1 MRSICST
8 TTERRLESTEYRVQS
23 TDLYSQTNSNSPN
36 KQTRKTVLCTLYSA
50 LSSLARPLAL
60 LMALVLAVSFACPAS
75 ATTMDDILSLGMI
88 SVKTQYLN
96 PLQAEEREFQS
107 LTALIYEGLF
117 SLDDDYMPQLCI
129 AASCDSTTDGKH
141 WTVRIRP
148 DVYFHDGQQC
158 TAYDVEATINEI
170 LRLAETGLGQYNQLR
185 YIISKVSVN
194 SAESLQ
200 ITVNRPYYAVRFA
213 LTFPVLPRDQVQAAQ
228 PAGTGPFKVDQFI
241 PANLLHL
248 SANENYWKGA
258 PTVKGI
264 NVDFKSTNREL
275 IMDYEYNRV
284 DAAITR
290 SASAGQYQ
298 TGLTNLNIAYRTR
311 QLETLLLND
320 SANSFPLDNVEIR
333 KAIRYAIDFDTI
345 ANTVYM
351 GMAKRT
357 DTPLPAGT
365 WMYKDNEE
373 AYSYNPDKARQILD
387 EQGWKSNPN
396 RDNGTRYT
404 MVMVKGKQEE
414 RKLVLG
420 LYVYEEQEN
429 SVRNQV
435 AGMIKDYLAA
445 VGISVHIEAVSFP
458 TAAARLQARNYDMAI
473 AAFQMDVVPD
483 PGFLL
488 MPGNTGNYT
497 GYRSSAM
504 DKLCKKMRE
513 EREFSQYKQLLWD
526 IQDQFCQDC
535 PFICMWYRAGALL
548 TRKVFT
554 TVRDVREPEIL
565 RGIES
570 VGKP

>member
-1 MRSICST
+1 MRSEEFCHDIRFTSET
-8 TTERRLESTEYRVQS
+8 QENAKRSL
-23 TDLYSQTNSNSPN
+23 N
-36 KQTRKTVLCTLYSA
+36 KTPH
-50 LSSLARPLAL
+50 SSLLTPHFTRRFRLLAL
-60 LMALVLAVSFACPAS
+60 ALVLCLLCPPAL

>member
-1 MRSICST
+1 MRFTCST
-8 TTERRLESTEYRVQS
+8 TTKVASGAGRAVYCHAAGPISHGKIFCRL
-23 TDLYSQTNSNSPN
+23 
-36 KQTRKTVLCTLYSA
+36 A
-50 LSSLARPLAL
+50 
-60 LMALVLAVSFACPAS
+60 ALVLVLTLLCPHAL

-117 SLDDDYMPQLCI
+117 SLDDDYMPQLCL

-148 DVYFHDGQQC
+148 DVYFHDGRQL

-170 LRLAETGLGQYNQLR
+170 LRLANAGLGQYNQLK
-185 YIISKVSVN
+185 YIVSSVSVN

-200 ITVNRPYYAVRFA
+200 ITVSRPYYAVRFA
-213 LTFPVLPRDQVQAAQ
+213 LTFPVLPKDQVQAAQ
-228 PAGTGPFKVDQFI
+228 PAGTGPFKVDQFL

-248 SANENYWKGA
+248 SANENYWNGA
-258 PTVKGI
+258 PTVQGI
-264 NVDFKSTNREL
+264 NVEFKATNREL
-275 IMDYEYNRV
+275 IMDYEYNRI

-320 SANSFPLDNVEIR
+320 SANAFPLNNVEIR
-333 KAIRYAIDFDTI
+333 KAIRCAIDFNAI

-357 DTPLPAGT
+357 DTPMPAGT
-365 WMYKDNEE
+365 WMYKDND
-373 AYSYNPDKARQILD
+373 AYAYNPEKARQILD

-396 RDNGTRYT
+396 RDNGIRYT
-404 MVMVKGKQEE
+404 TVTVNGKQEE
-414 RKLVLG
+414 RRLRLG
-420 LYVYEEQEN
+420 LYVYEEQDN
-429 SVRNQV
+429 SVRVQV
-435 AGMIKDYLAA
+435 AGLIADYLAA
-445 VGISVHIEAVSFP
+445 VGISVHVETVSYAA
-458 TAAARLQARNYDMAI
+458 AAARLQARNYDMAI

-497 GYRSSAM
+497 GYRSTAM
-504 DKLCKKMRE
+504 DKLCKAMRE
-513 EREFSQYKQLLWD
+513 EREFAQYKQLLWD
-526 IQDQFCQDC
+526 IQDQFAADC

-554 TVRDVREPEIL
+554 TVRDVREPEIM

-570 VGKP
+570 VGK

>member
-60 LMALVLAVSFACPAS
+60 LIALVLAVSFACPAL

-213 LTFPVLPRDQVQAAQ
+213 FTFPVLPRDQVQAAQ

-241 PANLLHL
+241 PANPLHL

-513 EREFSQYKQLLWD
+513 EREFSQYRQLLWD

>member
-1 MRSICST
+1 MRFISSIIIKKKPKPAKLLL
-8 TTERRLESTEYRVQS
+8 RLTA
-23 TDLYSQTNSNSPN
+23 
-36 KQTRKTVLCTLYSA
+36 VLFVLVYLCPSA
-50 LSSLARPLAL
+50 L
-60 LMALVLAVSFACPAS
+60 
-75 ATTMDDILSLGMI
+75 ATTMDDILSLAMI
-88 SVKTQYLN
+88 SVKTQYIN

-107 LTALIYEGLF
+107 LTALVYEGLF
-117 SLDDDYMPQLCI
+117 SLDDDYMPQLCL
-129 AASCDSTTDGKH
+129 ASSCDSTTDGKS

-148 DVYFHDGQQC
+148 NVFFHDGQPC

-200 ITVNRPYYAVRFA
+200 ISVNRPYYAVRFA

-228 PAGTGPFKVDQFI
+228 PAGTGPFKIDQFLPTNI
-241 PANLLHL
+241 LQL
-248 SANENYWKGA
+248 SANENYWNGA
-258 PTVKGI
+258 PSVKGI
-264 NVDFKSTNREL
+264 NVEFKATNREL

-320 SANSFPLDNVEIR
+320 SANAFPLDNIEVR
-333 KAIRYAIDFDTI
+333 KAIRYAIDFDNI

-357 DTPLPAGT
+357 DTPMPAGT

-387 EQGWKSNPN
+387 EQGWKSNPS
-396 RDNGTRYT
+396 RDNGIRYT
-404 MVMVKGKQEE
+404 TVTVKGKQEE
-414 RKLVLG
+414 RRLRLG

-429 SVRNQV
+429 SVRVQV
-435 AGMIKDYLAA
+435 AGMIADYLAA
-445 VGISVHIEAVSFP
+445 VGISVHVETVSFA

-504 DKLCKKMRE
+504 DKLCKAMRE
-513 EREFSQYKQLLWD
+513 EREFAQYKQLLWD

-565 RGIES
+565 RGIEE
-570 VGKP
+570 VGK

>member
-1 MRSICST
+1 MRFTCST
-8 TTERRLESTEYRVQS
+8 TIKRGEEYRVQRS
-23 TDLYSQTNSNSPN
+23 EFRLNTVHYTNFDLKSKINLHS
-36 KQTRKTVLCTLYSA
+36 VLCTLYSA
-50 LSSLARPLAL
+50 PRKQLIRILTLVL
-60 LMALVLAVSFACPAS
+60 ALVLICPSAR

-107 LTALIYEGLF
+107 ITALVYEGLF
-117 SLDDDYMPQLCI
+117 SLDDDYMPQLNL

-148 DVYFHDGQQC
+148 DVYFHNGQQC

-170 LRLAETGLGQYNQLR
+170 LRLAESGLGQYNQLK
-185 YIISKVSVN
+185 YIISSVTVN

-200 ITVNRPYYAVRFA
+200 ITVSRPYYGVRFA

-228 PAGTGPFKVDQFI
+228 PAGTGPFKVDQFL
-241 PANLLHL
+241 PANLLQL
-248 SANENYWKGA
+248 SANENYWNGA

-264 NVDFKSTNREL
+264 NVEFKATNREL
-275 IMDYEYNRV
+275 IMDYEYNRI

-320 SANSFPLDNVEIR
+320 SANAFPLNNPEIR
-333 KAIRYAIDFDTI
+333 KAIRCAIDFDAI

-365 WMYKDNEE
+365 WMYKDND
-373 AYSYNPDKARQILD
+373 AYAYNPEKARQILD

-396 RDNGTRYT
+396 RDNGIRYT
-404 MVMVKGKQEE
+404 TVTVKGKQEE
-414 RKLVLG
+414 RRLRLG
-420 LYVYEEQEN
+420 LYVYEEQDN
-429 SVRNQV
+429 SVRVQV
-435 AGMIKDYLAA
+435 AGLIADYLAA
-445 VGISVHIEAVSFP
+445 VGISVHVETVSYA

-473 AAFQMDVVPD
+473 AAFQMDAVPD

-497 GYRSSAM
+497 GYRSTAM
-504 DKLCKKMRE
+504 DKLCKAMRE

-526 IQDQFCQDC
+526 IQDQFAEDC

-570 VGKP
+570 IGK

>member
-1 MRSICST
+1 MRFISSIIIKKKPKPAKLLL
-8 TTERRLESTEYRVQS
+8 RLTA
-23 TDLYSQTNSNSPN
+23 
-36 KQTRKTVLCTLYSA
+36 VLFVLVYLCPSA
-50 LSSLARPLAL
+50 L
-60 LMALVLAVSFACPAS
+60 
-75 ATTMDDILSLGMI
+75 ATTMDDILSLAMI
-88 SVKTQYLN
+88 SVKTQYIN

-107 LTALIYEGLF
+107 LTALVYEGLF
-117 SLDDDYMPQLCI
+117 SLDDDYMPQLCL
-129 AASCDSTTDGKH
+129 ASSCDSTTDGKS

-148 DVYFHDGQQC
+148 NVFFHDGQPC

-200 ITVNRPYYAVRFA
+200 ISVNRPYYAVRFA

-228 PAGTGPFKVDQFI
+228 PAGTGPFKIDQFLPTNI
-241 PANLLHL
+241 LQL
-248 SANENYWKGA
+248 SANENYWNGA
-258 PTVKGI
+258 PSVKGI
-264 NVDFKSTNREL
+264 NVEFKATNREL

-320 SANSFPLDNVEIR
+320 SANAFPLDNIEVR
-333 KAIRYAIDFDTI
+333 KAIRYAIDFDNI

-357 DTPLPAGT
+357 DTPMPAGT

-387 EQGWKSNPN
+387 EQGWKSNPS
-396 RDNGTRYT
+396 RDNGIRYT
-404 MVMVKGKQEE
+404 TVTVKGKQEE
-414 RKLVLG
+414 RRLRLG

-429 SVRNQV
+429 SVRVQV
-435 AGMIKDYLAA
+435 AGMIADYLAA
-445 VGISVHIEAVSFP
+445 VGISVHVETVSFA

-504 DKLCKKMRE
+504 DKLCKAMRE
-513 EREFSQYKQLLWD
+513 EREFAQYKQLLWD

-565 RGIES
+565 RGIEE
-570 VGKP
+570 VGR